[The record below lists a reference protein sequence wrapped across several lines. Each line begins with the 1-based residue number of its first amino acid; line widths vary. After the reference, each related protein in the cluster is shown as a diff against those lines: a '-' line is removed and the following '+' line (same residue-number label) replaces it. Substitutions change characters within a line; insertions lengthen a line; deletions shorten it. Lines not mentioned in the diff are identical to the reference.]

1 MLHYAP
7 GKIGKHGFFLSWKIL
22 HGQMPQHFGSE
33 LDAQYSKTPLLFN
46 NKYLLSVL
54 YGIS

>member
-22 HGQMPQHFGSE
+22 HGQMPQFTFQVGLGCAIQQNPSII
-33 LDAQYSKTPLLFN
+33 QQ
-46 NKYLLSVL
+46 
-54 YGIS
+54 